1 VRKLLA
7 FLAVLG
13 LVAGLAACGSDDK
26 SSDGGG
32 SGSDAPTCN
41 TSTSG
46 SFEPVKAD
54 TLTVA
59 TSLPAPGFWDGPEGD
74 VDPDS
79 LNGGYEYGMAEAMAK
94 LAGLTN
100 VEFKNVSF
108 DALQAG
114 QTSGFDVAFSQIT
127 ITPERAEVVCFTDPY
142 FSSDQGVLVRKGTA
156 ATTPAEAKK
165 LKWGVQGTTTG
176 QTFLDQKI
184 KPDSEPRVFQD
195 TPAMFTALDAE
206 QIDAVLLDTA
216 IVLGQAAASDG
227 KLEVVAQYKTG
238 ESYGGLLESGTKNLG
253 FINEYI
259 STMKSDGTL
268 DQLNTEYLVPV
279 FKGDPTKIP
288 YLEP

>member
-1 VRKLLA
+1 VRKLFALI
-7 FLAVLG
+7 AVLG
-13 LVAGLAACGSDDK
+13 LVVGLAACGSDDK
-26 SSDGGG
+26 KSDSGGG
-32 SGSDAPTCN
+32 KANEGPECA

-46 SFEPVKAD
+46 KFTPVKDD

-59 TSLPAPGFWDGPEGD
+59 TSLPAPGFWNGD
-74 VDPDS
+74 DIDS
-79 LNGGYEYGMAEAMAK
+79 LDGGYEYGMSKAIAK
-94 LAGLTN
+94 LAGLKN

-127 ITPERAEVVCFTDPY
+127 ITPDRAKVVCFTDPY
-142 FSSDQGVLVRKGTA
+142 FSSDQGVLVKKGTTV
-156 ATTPAEAKK
+156 ATEADAKK

-176 QTFLDQKI
+176 QSFLNDKI
-184 KPDSEPRVFQD
+184 KPDSDPRVFQD
-195 TPAMFTALDAE
+195 TPAMFTALDAN
-206 QIDAVLLDTA
+206 QIQAVLLDTS

-238 ESYGGLLESGTKNLG
+238 ESYGGLVQPGTKNLG
-253 FINEYI
+253 FLNKYI
-259 STMKSDGTL
+259 ATMKSDGTL
-268 DQLNTEYLVPV
+268 DQLNEQYLVPV

>member
-1 VRKLLA
+1 MRKLLA

-13 LVAGLAACGSDDK
+13 LVVGLAACGSDSKD
-26 SSDGGG
+26 SGG
-32 SGSDAPTCN
+32 SGNGGSSSGPTCAK
-41 TSTSG
+41 TTSG
-46 SFEPVKAD
+46 KFTPVKAD

-59 TSLPAPGFWDGPEGD
+59 TSLPAPGFWNGD
-74 VDPDS
+74 DTDS
-79 LNGGYEYGMAEAMAK
+79 LNGGYEWGMSNAIAK
-94 LAGLTN
+94 LAGLKN

-127 ITPERAEVVCFTDPY
+127 ITPDRAKVVCFTDPY
-142 FSSDQGVLVRKGTA
+142 FSSDQGVLVKTGTTV
-156 ATTPAEAKK
+156 ATEADAKK

-176 QTFLDQKI
+176 QTYLKDKI
-184 KPDSEPRVFQD
+184 QPDSDPRVFQD
-195 TPAMFTALDAE
+195 TPAMFTALNAD
-206 QIDAVLLDTA
+206 QIQAVLLDTS

-238 ESYGGLLESGTKNLG
+238 ESYGGLMESGTKNLG
-253 FINEYI
+253 FLNQYI
-259 STMKSDGTL
+259 ATMKSDGTL

-288 YLEP
+288 YLAP

>member
-13 LVAGLAACGSDDK
+13 LVVGLAACSSDDK
-26 SSDGGG
+26 DSGGSGGGG
-32 SGSDAPTCN
+32 SSSAPTCK

-46 SFEPVKAD
+46 KFTPVKAD

-59 TSLPAPGFWDGPEGD
+59 TSLPAPGFWNGD
-74 VDPDS
+74 DTDS
-79 LNGGYEYGMAEAMAK
+79 LDGGYEWGMSNAIAK
-94 LAGLTN
+94 LAGLKN

-127 ITPERAEVVCFTDPY
+127 ITPDRAKVVCFTDPY
-142 FSSDQGVLVRKGTA
+142 FSSDQGVLVKKGTTVA
-156 ATTPAEAKK
+156 TPADAKK

-176 QTFLDQKI
+176 QSFLKDEI
-184 KPDSEPRVFQD
+184 KPDSDPRVFQD
-195 TPAMFTALDAE
+195 TPAMFTALNAD
-206 QIDAVLLDTA
+206 QIQAVLLDTA

-227 KLEVVAQYKTG
+227 KLEVAAQYKTG
-238 ESYGGLLESGTKNLG
+238 ESYGGLMESGTKNLG
-253 FINEYI
+253 FLNQYI
-259 STMKSDGTL
+259 ATMKSDGTL
-268 DQLNTEYLVPV
+268 DQLNTQYLVPV